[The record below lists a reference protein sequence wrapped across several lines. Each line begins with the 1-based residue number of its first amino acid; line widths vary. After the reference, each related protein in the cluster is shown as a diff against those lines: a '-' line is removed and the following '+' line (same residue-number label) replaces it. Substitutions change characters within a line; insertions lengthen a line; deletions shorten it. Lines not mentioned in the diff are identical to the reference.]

1 MVINFL
7 GDSITEGVGASCPEH
22 RFSSLVCKRLE
33 AEEINLGHGGTR
45 IARQRNITLELDE
58 DYFLTRAVTMSADV
72 DFTFVFGGTNDYG
85 HGDVPLGNFGDK
97 GGYTFYGAF
106 EELVAYMASKFPKD
120 KLCFI
125 MPLPRYDQDNVYG
138 DGRKAVPVAPL
149 AAYIAI
155 EKEVLNR
162 YGVQYLDLSKYF
174 PVPQTQ
180 EETEFFADGLHPNDN
195 GYRLLGEKIVVFLS
209 QIIKR

>member
-7 GDSITEGVGASCPEH
+7 GDSITEGVGASQIQN
-22 RFSSLVCKRLE
+22 RYSTLVCKRLG
-33 AEEINLGHGGTR
+33 AREINLGHGGTR

-97 GGYTFYGAF
+97 DGYTFYGAF
-106 EELVAYMASKFPKD
+106 EELVSYIASKFPKD

-125 MPLPRYDQDNVYG
+125 MPLPRYDQDNPFG
-138 DGRKAVPVAPL
+138 DGRKKAPIAPL

-162 YGVQYLDLSKYF
+162 YGIQFLDFSKDF
-174 PVPQTQ
+174 SVPETQ

-195 GYRLLGEKIVVFLS
+195 GYRALGEKIADFLS
-209 QIIKR
+209 QIIKG